1 MQKKLSRWA
10 TDDPTKRFVDLY
22 SLLCNEL
29 WLRVAAH
36 ATLSNKGSETAG
48 IDNMTKSNFLGDYD
62 GHIACLRESLKAKT
76 FEPVPV
82 RRVYIPKPYSG
93 KKRPLGIPVLYD
105 RIVQE
110 ALRMILEPIWEADF
124 STHSYGFRPNRSTY
138 DAMTYI
144 GKRLTGNGSTYQ
156 WIIEGDIASYFDTMP
171 HRRLINGTKAEALAI
186 KEELKELLST
196 MGLTLSEEKTKVTHI
211 TDGFDFLGYRVIR
224 SIGTKGKMIP
234 KVLIPERAI
243 KHFQDNIRRILSPS
257 TTKDSAKAKIIAVN
271 RVIRGWCEY
280 YRCTNSPSMIFRKVE
295 NEVFWGMAHW
305 LGGQYK
311 LKSMPEIMRRYRK
324 GNTFMYKSILLAKPS
339 KYTAKRFVART
350 WHKPYTET
358 EQVREEKDR
367 IKRESLFTHDN
378 AWIGKESRPG
388 MMDLREETLL
398 RDGPICAM
406 CKDTFQ
412 PYEVQVDHIILRA
425 KFKNPTDADRL
436 ENLQVLCTN

>member
-1 MQKKLSRWA
+1 VDPCEMQKKLSRWA

-22 SLLCNEL
+22 SLLCNEI

-76 FEPVPV
+76 FKPVPV
-82 RRVYIPKPYSG
+82 RRVYIPKPYSD

-156 WIIEGDIASYFDTMP
+156 WILEGDIASYFDTIP
-171 HRRLINGTKAEALAI
+171 HRRLIKAVKKRMADRDIRDLLWEFLRAGVMYKGNFSETLTGTPQGGIVSPLLANIYLHTLDKYMESKYLSLSEWERQKRRRQRKANYLYVRYADDFVVLCNGTKAEALAI

-257 TTKDSAKAKIIAVN
+257 TTNDSAKAKIIAVN

-280 YRCTNSPSMIFRKVE
+280 YRCTNSPSVIFR
-295 NEVFWGMAHW
+295 
-305 LGGQYK
+305 
-311 LKSMPEIMRRYRK
+311 
-324 GNTFMYKSILLAKPS
+324 
-339 KYTAKRFVART
+339 
-350 WHKPYTET
+350 
-358 EQVREEKDR
+358 
-367 IKRESLFTHDN
+367 
-378 AWIGKESRPG
+378 
-388 MMDLREETLL
+388 
-398 RDGPICAM
+398 
-406 CKDTFQ
+406 
-412 PYEVQVDHIILRA
+412 
-425 KFKNPTDADRL
+425 
-436 ENLQVLCTN
+436 